1 MQIWFVTDDDKM
13 FSLICYCGLEDEAR
27 SAVGAIFVWFAA
39 VVSIFVTMG
48 TGGGSVGVPMLFQGD
63 GS

>member
-1 MQIWFVTDDDKM
+1 LQIWFVTDDGKM

-39 VVSIFVTMG
+39 MVSIFITME
-48 TGGGSVGVPMLFQGD
+48 TGGGSVGIPMLFRGD